1 MTPELTDRD
10 ICHVIV
16 LALLANNFKLNA
28 SLLTESIRV
37 RPDHLK
43 KLVAMVGAHL
53 RNDSVNQS
61 QFTVLKLPLAN
72 FKDNYVGKKMKKGR
86 INHKCHL

>member
-43 KLVAMVGAHL
+43 KLLAMVG
-53 RNDSVNQS
+53 
-61 QFTVLKLPLAN
+61 
-72 FKDNYVGKKMKKGR
+72 G
-86 INHKCHL
+86 

>member
-16 LALLANNFKLNA
+16 LALLANNFKLDT

-53 RNDSVNQS
+53 SNDSVNQS
-61 QFTVLKLPLAN
+61 QFIVLKLPLAN
-72 FKDNYVGKKMKKGR
+72 FNVNYVGKKKNRK
-86 INHKCHL
+86 N